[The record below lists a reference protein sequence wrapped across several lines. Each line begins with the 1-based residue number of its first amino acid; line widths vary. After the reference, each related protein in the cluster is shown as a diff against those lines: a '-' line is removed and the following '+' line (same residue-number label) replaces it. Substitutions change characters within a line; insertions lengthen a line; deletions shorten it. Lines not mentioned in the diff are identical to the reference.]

1 MSDIFE
7 ITKQFTFEAAHYFPN
22 MPKGHIYRKIHGHS
36 FMVEV
41 TFHGKKNRY
50 NQWVTDFDNISAS
63 LEKIKK
69 KLDHKCINDIKEIGL
84 PTLENISSSESLTVD
99 LDLGESEI
107 NVVEGL
113 RDKGYKVKRLEKHSN
128 WITLLISSE

>member
-36 FMVEV
+36 FVVEV
-41 TFHGKKNRY
+41 TFYGKKNRN
-50 NQWVTDFDNISAS
+50 NQWVTDFYNITDS
-63 LEKIKK
+63 LEEIKK

-84 PTLENISSSESLTVD
+84 PTLENISSWIGKQLKKKYSNVYSIKFSRPSC
-99 LDLGESEI
+99 GEFC
-107 NVVEGL
+107 L
-113 RDKGYKVKRLEKHSN
+113 YKIK
-128 WITLLISSE
+128 